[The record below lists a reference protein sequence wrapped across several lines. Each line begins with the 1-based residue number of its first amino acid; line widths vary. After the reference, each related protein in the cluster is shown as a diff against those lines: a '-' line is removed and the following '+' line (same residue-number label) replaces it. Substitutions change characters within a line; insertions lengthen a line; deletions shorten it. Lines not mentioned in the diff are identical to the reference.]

1 MPVIA
6 YVGCYTTPD
15 RDGAGAGISVW
26 SIDPATGDWDQIQL
40 LDDQPNPSFLTL
52 SRDHRFLYAVHG
64 GDFNH
69 AVSSFS
75 RNPKTGHLTFINSV
89 DSGGANPVHLD
100 FDTSGRWLAVANY
113 TSGSLASVAVLDDG
127 SLGETGDLV
136 SQTGQHGPHLKEQT
150 SPHAHHCPFDAAG
163 TNIIVPDKGLDRTF
177 IYRMDASTGKLEEV
191 GEPAVARPGAG
202 PRHAAFSSDNRY
214 CYVVNEL
221 DSTVSVYAYDAPAGR
236 LDLLQLVST
245 LPAGFPIANTGSEIE
260 MSASGEFLYV
270 SNRGHNSIAT
280 FAVDQESGKLR
291 AIGWEPT
298 GGSVPRF
305 FTITPDGTK
314 LLVGNQGSHT
324 IVEMQIDAE
333 SGLPKCTGKI
343 IETGSPSCIVFA
355 EAG

>member
-1 MPVIA
+1 MFA

-15 RDGAGAGISVW
+15 RDGEGAGISVW
-26 SIDPATGDWDQIQL
+26 SIDEATGDWQHTQL

-52 SRDHRFLYAVHG
+52 SRDRRHLYAVHG

-69 AVSSFS
+69 AVSCFI
-75 RNPKTGHLTFINSV
+75 RDQDTGHLAFVNSV
-89 DSGGANPVHLD
+89 DTGGANPVHLD
-100 FDTSGRWLAVANY
+100 FDATGRWLAVANY
-113 TSGSLASVAVLDDG
+113 TSGSLVSVEVLEDG
-127 SLGETGDLV
+127 RLGTIGDLV
-136 SQTGQHGPHLKEQT
+136 NQTGEHGPHPTEQT

-163 TNIIVPDKGLDRTF
+163 INLLVPDKGLDKTF
-177 IYRMDASTGKLEEV
+177 MYRLDEETGSLQEI
-191 GEPAVARPGAG
+191 GEPAIARPGAG
-202 PRHAAFSSDNRY
+202 PRHAAFSRDNRF

-221 DSTVSVYAYDAPAGR
+221 DSTISVFDYDATAGR
-236 LDLLQLVST
+236 LDLIQLVST
-245 LPAGFPIANTGSEIE
+245 LPAGFLIANTGSEIE
-260 MSASGEFLYV
+260 MSASGRYLYV

-280 FAVDQESGKLR
+280 FAVDSGNGKLQ

-305 FTITPDGTK
+305 FTLTPDGTK
-314 LLVGNQGSHT
+314 LYVGNQGSHT

-333 SGLPKCTGKI
+333 SGLPKSTGRA